1 MSLRL
6 LTYIVRGARWTQ
18 ALFSHGAHF
27 FRLHGA
33 HKSAKHFAMTL
44 AQWMAANGYRDER
57 LAEMVGVSR
66 SHLTHI
72 RLGRRPPSLKVAAKL
87 VRITGLPVET
97 FCRLEAA

>member
-1 MSLRL
+1 
-6 LTYIVRGARWTQ
+6 
-18 ALFSHGAHF
+18 
-27 FRLHGA
+27 
-33 HKSAKHFAMTL
+33 MTL